1 MEEKR
6 YGASLGV
13 YYKGKT
19 KVENVIPEEDKQKE
33 EENKMTL
40 KEIFETSKT
49 KSRGNKNDNRS

>member
-19 KVENVIPEEDKQKE
+19 KVEEPKE
-33 EENKMTL
+33 EKNEKKMTL
-40 KEIFETSKT
+40 KEIFETTKT
-49 KSRGNKNDNRS
+49 KPRGTKNDNRP